1 MAQSVRTF
9 DQIILDF
16 GFGDRLVNF
25 LVVID
30 SFIVSVYDGE
40 FAGDL
45 GAFIDTELSKQKYQL
60 NNFNKIKN

>member
-9 DQIILDF
+9 DQIILDL
-16 GFGDRLVNF
+16 GFGDRLLNF

-45 GAFIDTELSKQKYQL
+45 GAFIDTELSK
-60 NNFNKIKN
+60 